1 MQMVD
6 TKLNLSLAR
15 QCEILSLPRSSF
27 YYKASSRNSDSWL
40 MNEIQELWMKCP
52 FYGYRRITAVLN
64 RDGYAVNRKRIQ
76 RLMRAMKLQ
85 AIYPKQTSMSNKQH
99 LKYPYLLGEL
109 DITRPNHV
117 WSTDLTYLKM
127 QKGFLYLVA
136 LIDVFS
142 RYILSWELSISMD
155 TEFCISMLESAL
167 SKNSP
172 KIINTDQG
180 SQFTSKVWMAKAGV
194 LIMFILSVFGDHS
207 SRKKFISSHMKM
219 RVRRE
224 KEYVNILNFI
234 ITKDRISLW
243 VIKLQQRFI
252 LLRVSIQLMSC
263 RRKRRLSMS
272 RINNFCSTRMMVL

>member
-127 QKGFLYLVA
+127 KKGFLYLVA

-180 SQFTSKVWMAKAGV
+180 SQFTSKVW
-194 LIMFILSVFGDHS
+194 IE
-207 SRKKFISSHMKM
+207 R
-219 RVRRE
+219 
-224 KEYVNILNFI
+224 
-234 ITKDRISLW
+234 
-243 VIKLQQRFI
+243 LQQSKIEISMDGKGRCLDNVYIERFWRSLKQEEVYLKPYENACEAREGI
-252 LLRVSIQLMSC
+252 
-263 RRKRRLSMS
+263 RKYIKFYNHQRPHQSLGYKTPAEIYFAESVDPAY
-272 RINNFCSTRMMVL
+272 VLQKKKAA